1 MKLVLAEK
9 PSVAQSIAK
18 VLGAAKREDGYLEGN
33 GYVVSW
39 CVGHLVELAQPEV
52 YDAKYSKWAYA
63 DLPIFPMDW
72 QYEVSAGTKKQ
83 FGILK
88 KLMAREDV
96 ASLVCATDAGREGE
110 LIFRLVYHKAGCRK
124 PFERLWISSM
134 EDVAIKEGFENLRSG
149 TEYDALYEAA
159 LCRERADW
167 IVGINATR
175 LFSTLYGQTLNVG
188 RVMTPTLAMAV
199 MREAAI
205 SAFKPEL
212 FYTVQIGLDGFT
224 AASERFKTK
233 AAAEAVKQSCSVA
246 IVQKAE
252 CKEKT
257 EKPPALYDLTS
268 LQREANRVLGY
279 TAQQTLDYTQ
289 NLYEKKLVTYPRTDS
304 RFLTED
310 MAHSLTDLVKLAFHT
325 FPVEDVDNIPVHA
338 EQVVNNKKVTDHHAI
353 IPTRE
358 LQKCNLSELPKGEL
372 AILQLISNR
381 LCVAVGDPHRYAE
394 TVIELDCGG
403 TVFSTK
409 GKTVVQDGW
418 KALVQKNDSTKSDE
432 NVQTLPSVSVGDEM
446 TVSGTEIKEGKTSP
460 PKHFTEDTLL
470 SAMETAGAD
479 EMPDEVERK
488 GLGTPATRAGIIEK
502 LVRIGFLER
511 KGDKKTKHLIP
522 THKGTALVTVM
533 PEQIQ
538 SPSMTAD
545 WEEKLLL
552 IEKGEY
558 ASEDFMDEIKDVIA
572 GLIQNYEVIR
582 DSEVMMSK
590 EANSIGKCPLCGS
603 AVEDKAKAFFCSNR
617 ACKFALWKNNRYFA
631 SIGKSMTSATAQ
643 KLLGSG
649 KVKLKNCKSER
660 TGNTFDATVFMEVS
674 DDGNYEFTYPE
685 QVMIYAQRPNATF
698 CKPYEDWNAEN
709 YRRYVKRGSTGI
721 ALFVMNRDKPYLRYV
736 FDVADT
742 GVRRSSPEL
751 KPWEVTPE
759 NRSYVME
766 AMERTFGVAAD
777 GVLEAQLEDIAS
789 ALAAEYWDD
798 YKKQFLDIV
807 ANSFLEY
814 AIWDNQTDDYYV
826 DPEGVTEYFT
836 DEWLANDYLEEVR
849 QSVAAMESVQPEA
862 PVAEPAEVVEASAS
876 EEPKWNYQVG
886 DTVYLDDTAFRVEQI
901 TDREVQLRDP
911 TLAYPIFRAENRENF
926 ERIRLMRFRIFW
938 ASAEPA
944 HTTL

>member
-1 MKLVLAEK
+1 MHYGVWLLIFLRKEQMQMKLVLAEK

-205 SAFKPEL
+205 SAFKPEP

-233 AAAEAVKQSCSVA
+233 AAAEAVRQGCSVA

-304 RFLTED
+304 RFLTKD
-310 MAHSLTDLVKLAFHT
+310 MAHSLPDLVKLAFHT

-403 TVFSTK
+403 TVFSAK

-432 NVQTLPSVSVGDEM
+432 KVQTLPSVSVGDEM

-479 EMPDEVERK
+479 EMPENVERK

-582 DSEVMMSK
+582 DSEVLMSK

-603 AVEDKAKAFFCSNR
+603 AVEDKSKGYFCSNR
-617 ACKFALWKNNRYFA
+617 SCKFALWKNNRYFA

-674 DDGNYEFTYPE
+674 ENGRTKFSMEF
-685 QVMIYAQRPNATF
+685 
-698 CKPYEDWNAEN
+698 
-709 YRRYVKRGSTGI
+709 
-721 ALFVMNRDKPYLRYV
+721 
-736 FDVADT
+736 
-742 GVRRSSPEL
+742 
-751 KPWEVTPE
+751 
-759 NRSYVME
+759 
-766 AMERTFGVAAD
+766 
-777 GVLEAQLEDIAS
+777 
-789 ALAAEYWDD
+789 
-798 YKKQFLDIV
+798 
-807 ANSFLEY
+807 
-814 AIWDNQTDDYYV
+814 DN
-826 DPEGVTEYFT
+826 GGK
-836 DEWLANDYLEEVR
+836 
-849 QSVAAMESVQPEA
+849 S
-862 PVAEPAEVVEASAS
+862 
-876 EEPKWNYQVG
+876 K
-886 DTVYLDDTAFRVEQI
+886 
-901 TDREVQLRDP
+901 
-911 TLAYPIFRAENRENF
+911 
-926 ERIRLMRFRIFW
+926 
-938 ASAEPA
+938 
-944 HTTL
+944 